1 MIVDEFAKVSFK
13 YLVQCLFNTIKHN
26 YRSVWVHVWFLFLRN
41 AGKRCL
47 FFRSNKLNLRSSRY
61 VLLTFP
67 QTPVRYKAPTYVER
81 ILLPERFPNLFQNI
95 VHHRNP
101 K

>member
-1 MIVDEFAKVSFK
+1 MINPHYHSA
-13 YLVQCLFNTIKHN
+13 
-26 YRSVWVHVWFLFLRN
+26 WVHGWFLFHLN
-41 AGKRCL
+41 AGKTFHSLGKSSGFSFSR
-47 FFRSNKLNLRSSRY
+47 FSRY

-67 QTPVRYKAPTYVER
+67 QTPTRYKAPNYVER

-95 VHHRNP
+95 VHHRNQ